1 MIFKKKNL
9 DELLKSKE
17 NKIHKLNKELSML
30 RAIKEAIPDSYYVRD
45 MDYNVIYWSDK
56 IAELTGYSESEALKM
71 KCYDIFKTKM
81 CKNCPVQKTLSNK
94 KYLKEAI
101 GDIYHKDGRPITAL
115 ISNSG
120 VYDENGNPIGAVE
133 IINDYTK
140 YQNLISTITNDSQQ
154 LGAISQQLA
163 ASSQEIASQSTSLY
177 KQAEYVSSVSKEGFI
192 ATCDVNE
199 KSNSCL
205 SFTKSIKNNMNEI
218 TASMNNSTKKILEL
232 KAKSEDIIQIVN
244 SIQGIASQTNLL
256 ALNASIEAARAGD
269 LGKGFAVVATEVGK
283 LAKSSNDFSGDIKD
297 TIDKIIRLVN
307 VTAEYIE
314 ETDKEL
320 KESNINIEKLVNV
333 IIDISESSNK
343 LVNIIKNIDKYS
355 NETLDISS
363 KQNISIDEV
372 SKVAQDIAMVIHNTQ
387 MKFSDEIKKIS
398 HENFK

>member
-1 MIFKKKNL
+1 
-9 DELLKSKE
+9 
-17 NKIHKLNKELSML
+17 
-30 RAIKEAIPDSYYVRD
+30 
-45 MDYNVIYWSDK
+45 
-56 IAELTGYSESEALKM
+56 
-71 KCYDIFKTKM
+71 
-81 CKNCPVQKTLSNK
+81 
-94 KYLKEAI
+94 
-101 GDIYHKDGRPITAL
+101 
-115 ISNSG
+115 
-120 VYDENGNPIGAVE
+120 
-133 IINDYTK
+133 
-140 YQNLISTITNDSQQ
+140 
-154 LGAISQQLA
+154 
-163 ASSQEIASQSTSLY
+163 
-177 KQAEYVSSVSKEGFI
+177 
-192 ATCDVNE
+192 
-199 KSNSCL
+199 
-205 SFTKSIKNNMNEI
+205 MNEI